1 MINYSNS
8 ISHWGVCM
16 IKFDIRYKPIFT
28 FLIKSKRYPEALFK
42 KPELIILCMRERAGK
57 IWRVFKKVISTIL
70 QHYFLVWEFDC
81 VKKPSSRT
89 SFCRMVTFKN
99 VSLRRGPFIDDIKV
113 RYLPQKIAVAPRSGS
128 CTIKDGS

>member
-16 IKFDIRYKPIFT
+16 IKFDIGYKPIFT

-57 IWRVFKKVISTIL
+57 IWRVFKKVIYYTTTLPRLRIWL
-70 QHYFLVWEFDC
+70 R
-81 VKKPSSRT
+81 KKPSSRT